1 MSNPN
6 PPLPQRKRGVP
17 SQPPRP
23 SQQQPSSP
31 SSRRDN
37 FLKDFNWDDF
47 TNEDIGVVEDEIV
60 TPPPF
65 APRGPSTLHRP
76 QTYGLKDGETVQPP
90 ASLKQL
96 DAETIEYADRED
108 ESVSINDLLHIML
121 KEKGSDLHLTA
132 GVPPKVRIDGDIQDL
147 PGNFSPLTGK
157 KIDEIITAIMTE
169 SQRNVFDK
177 TKELDFAYELPGESR
192 FRVNVLKQ
200 RTNVGVVMRTIPNEI
215 KTIDSL
221 GMPPIIKEFSGYPRG
236 LVLVTGPTGSGKST
250 TLAAI
255 IDEAKRTRRDH
266 IMTIEDPIEFVHEHG
281 NSIVNQR
288 EVGTDTN
295 SFAEALKHVLRQ
307 DPDIILIG
315 EIRDPETAA
324 IALTA
329 AETGHLVF
337 ATLHTQSAG
346 DTVNRIIDMF
356 PDGQKDQIQAQL
368 AASLKAIVCQ
378 ALLKKANGRGRV
390 AATEILISNH
400 AIKNNI
406 RKGKTEMIKST
417 MITSAG
423 LGMQTMDACL
433 VDLMKKGD
441 ITIED
446 GLQKAQ
452 DYEGVIRE
460 LGGEEGIAR
469 IKREVE
475 YRKYSQ
481 NNSLGGIG

>member
-1 MSNPN
+1 MTNPN
-6 PPLPQRKRGVP
+6 PPLPQRRRGNP
-17 SQPPRP
+17 SQNPYVFQEQPHRRGDFLSDVNWEDFENDDITVSESEETTSPP
-23 SQQQPSSP
+23 
-31 SSRRDN
+31 
-37 FLKDFNWDDF
+37 
-47 TNEDIGVVEDEIV
+47 IGQ
-60 TPPPF
+60 T
-65 APRGPSTLHRP
+65 STLQRP
-76 QTYGLKDGETVQPP
+76 RIYGLGEGETVQPP
-90 ASLKQL
+90 ASIKEI
-96 DAETIEYADRED
+96 DSETIEYTDREE
-108 ESVSINDLLHIML
+108 ESVNINDLLRIML
-121 KEKGSDLHLTA
+121 QEGGSDLHLTA

-169 SQRNVFDK
+169 QQRNVFDK
-177 TKELDFAYELPGESR
+177 SKELDFAYELPGESR

-215 KTIDSL
+215 LTLDRLK
-221 GMPPIIKEFSGYPRG
+221 MPPVLKDFSKYPRG
-236 LVLVTGPTGSGKST
+236 LVLVAGPTGSGKST

-288 EVGTDTN
+288 EVGTDTD
-295 SFAEALKHVLRQ
+295 SFADALRHVLRQ

-315 EIRDPETAA
+315 EMRDPETAA

-337 ATLHTQSAG
+337 ATLHTQSAA

-378 ALLKKANGRGRV
+378 NLLKKSDGKGRV

-400 AIKNNI
+400 AVKNSI

-417 MITSAG
+417 MITSSG
-423 LGMQTMDACL
+423 EGMQTMDACL
-433 VDLMKKGD
+433 VDLMKKGE

-452 DYEGVIRE
+452 DYDSVTRE

-475 YRKYSQ
+475 YKKYSDS
-481 NNSLGGIG
+481 SLGGRR